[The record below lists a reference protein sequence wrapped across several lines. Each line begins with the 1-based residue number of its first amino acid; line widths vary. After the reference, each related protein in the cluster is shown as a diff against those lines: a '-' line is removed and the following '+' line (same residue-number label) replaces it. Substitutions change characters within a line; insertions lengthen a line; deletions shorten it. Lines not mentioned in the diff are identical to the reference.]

1 MTSILTT
8 THHNTLMTDQTLM
21 TISKIIAINM
31 ITLPIIFSYFVILTK
46 TLIIY
51 PNPYT
56 TPSILSPKT
65 FPSTY
70 SQLPNLSTYPFYT
83 SITKTAFSTL
93 KYPCRLLVSS

>member
-8 THHNTLMTDQTLM
+8 NHHNTLMTDQTLM
-21 TISKIIAINM
+21 TISPTTAINM
-31 ITLPIIFSYFVILTK
+31 RTLPITFSYFVILTN
-46 TLIIY
+46 TTIIY

-56 TPSILSPKT
+56 LPSTLSPKT

-93 KYPCRLLVSS
+93 KYLCMLLV